1 MRRSRSPVNP
11 YSGCVVSACCA
22 GAPVAREQRN
32 GAQSHALQTKGGC
45 LTLRARRHRVFAA
58 PSLASCK
65 NRRHSHSVSW
75 YLPSLVLAELA
86 TGSALDTEARMLVL
100 VAVATADRAM
110 LMPEL
115 TTSLTPGATSHARWN
130 GLRGRTCGRPAA
142 RIGSCH
148 MSSARALHGYHGS
161 HSCPTANRNVC
172 FPAPPLGFAG
182 CACLL
187 ANGSS

>member
-1 MRRSRSPVNP
+1 MTRWCTCCLVVDTSIGARRTACRLVYHSSRGRCRMRRSRSPVSP

-115 TTSLTPGATSHARWN
+115 TTSLTPGATSHAR
-130 GLRGRTCGRPAA
+130 
-142 RIGSCH
+142 
-148 MSSARALHGYHGS
+148 
-161 HSCPTANRNVC
+161 
-172 FPAPPLGFAG
+172 
-182 CACLL
+182 
-187 ANGSS
+187 